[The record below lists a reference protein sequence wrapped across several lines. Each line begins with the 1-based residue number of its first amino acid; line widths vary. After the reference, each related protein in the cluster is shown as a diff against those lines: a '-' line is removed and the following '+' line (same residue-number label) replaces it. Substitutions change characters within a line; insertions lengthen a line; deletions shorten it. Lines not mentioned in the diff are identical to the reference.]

1 MSESH
6 ALVFLKT
13 QDQAGLPEAIWDINQ
28 IRRQRLYYS
37 SLVLSAPRQGWVRL
51 VIGESGVVDHLLM
64 RNLSG
69 RLGTLA
75 FELQAGML
83 GFAYRLHEGGRTTGA
98 FESNLTFYVNQR
110 LQMITTPRDTE
121 LLDLVEP
128 IERYVLKRYQAR
140 LRRRDPQPTGRESL
154 PDDLQA
160 HYAGDASQLVPVLRP
175 ETDLT
180 FVTRLLEPGFNPEA
194 AFEYL
199 ISVLALP
206 YLRADEVDAPRPD
219 GLAALDVGEAPEPGV
234 WHGVLPEGWLHISAR
249 KP

>member
-1 MSESH
+1 
-6 ALVFLKT
+6 VFLKT

-75 FELQAGML
+75 SSFRPGCSVLRTGCTRVA
-83 GFAYRLHEGGRTTGA
+83 RTTGA

-110 LQMITTPRDTE
+110 LQMIATPRDTE

-140 LRRRDPQPTGRESL
+140 LRRRDPQATGRESL

-175 ETDLT
+175 ETDLA
-180 FVTRLLEPGFNPEA
+180 FVRPAAGTRLQPGSRF
-194 AFEYL
+194 
-199 ISVLALP
+199 
-206 YLRADEVDAPRPD
+206 
-219 GLAALDVGEAPEPGV
+219 
-234 WHGVLPEGWLHISAR
+234 
-249 KP
+249 